1 MSNPL
6 IPLIFSTISSGMQAR
21 SGAAAKAAADLDA
34 FNIETQREVS
44 KAEALQRHN
53 DRLEQYRANTRAN
66 VAVFF
71 ASGAD
76 VRPDKSVGA
85 FLNRQQ
91 EIATQDTKRSDLM
104 GFFEQMKLTQQ
115 ATATRVEGRA
125 QKQAAMIGAFN
136 TMAKGI
142 MTYQDTIAEGIGS
155 GANGD

>member
-125 QKQAAMIGAFN
+125 RQQAAMIGAFT
-136 TMAKGI
+136 TMAQGI
-142 MTYQDTIAEGIGS
+142 ADYQDTKGGK
-155 GANGD
+155 